1 LAAEPQPDAQ
11 VTDLFPNLGESSYE
25 ERPAVVH
32 APAHTRRAGRD
43 PAHLEAG
50 RSFGGYSLRR
60 DPPDCTSV
68 SSLRSGTTSKG
79 LLQASRS
86 PGCCRF
92 QRPYHSL
99 DSGPKVAD
107 LDDRLKASVT
117 AEHKATVCSN
127 QQATSLTELTA
138 RLQQQLDSSRA
149 NDELIS

>member
-1 LAAEPQPDAQ
+1 MHQRILVAPDETRHIWKLDGPLEDTPYDETRLTAHG
-11 VTDLFPNLGESSYE
+11 TCRSAPSDLGPPRKVY
-25 ERPAVVH
+25 
-32 APAHTRRAGRD
+32 
-43 PAHLEAG
+43 
-50 RSFGGYSLRR
+50 LRGH
-60 DPPDCTSV
+60 V
-68 SSLRSGTTSKG
+68 
-79 LLQASRS
+79 LQASRS

-117 AEHKATVCSN
+117 AERKATVCSN

-138 RLQQQLDSSRA
+138 RFQQQLDSSRA